1 MSRSAAARVPA
12 SAAALFAIER
22 PEPEVSAAD
31 RFSFALFLTAALHVA
46 VILGIGFTLP
56 DPPEAMR
63 SMEVTL
69 ARFRS
74 ETPEEQA
81 DFLAQADQ
89 QGSGTLEEARER
101 TTDRDAPADDEQVHE
116 ADTPAPPPGARQP
129 EPAPELSREDGGEAA
144 PQESRPSPAL
154 PDRSFDSAVA
164 LQQAM
169 DQASLDARRSSQV
182 QVNARGERV
191 RRITS
196 ASTPN
201 RGGGRLA
208 ASRWR
213 REVETIGDMNYPA
226 EARARNLEGDLRVL
240 VEINSEGSL
249 LDVRIL
255 ESSGSEVLDRAAL
268 RIVRLAAPFLP
279 FPEEL
284 RRETDVLHIVRTWQ
298 FRRRGFGA
306 AVRTGERPGL
316 STLPPGPMMLPWIHG
331 ATSSCSPCPRSRAA
345 TSGRRSSTC
354 AITTRTGPW
363 A

>member
-22 PEPEVSAAD
+22 PEPEVSAGD

-63 SMEVTL
+63 SIEVTL

-74 ETPEEQA
+74 ETPDEQS

-101 TTDRDAPADDEQVHE
+101 TTDREAPADDEQVNE
-116 ADTPAPPPGARQP
+116 ADTPAPPPGARRP
-129 EPAPELSREDGGEAA
+129 EPQPELSREDGGEAA
-144 PQESRPSPAL
+144 PQESRPTPAL
-154 PDRSFDSAVA
+154 PTRDFDSAVA

-182 QVNARGERV
+182 QINARGERV

-196 ASTPN
+196 AST
-201 RGGGRLA
+201 RTAVEA
-208 ASRWR
+208 AYLQSWR
-213 REVETIGDMNYPA
+213 RKVEAIGNMNYPA

-240 VEINSEGSL
+240 VEVNARGTL
-249 LDVRIL
+249 LDIRIL
-255 ESSGSEVLDRAAL
+255 DSSGSEVLDQAAL

-306 AVRTGERPGL
+306 G
-316 STLPPGPMMLPWIHG
+316 
-331 ATSSCSPCPRSRAA
+331 
-345 TSGRRSSTC
+345 
-354 AITTRTGPW
+354 
-363 A
+363 

>member
-1 MSRSAAARVPA
+1 MSRYAAARVPA

-74 ETPEEQA
+74 ETPQEQA

-169 DQASLDARRSSQV
+169 DRASLDARRSSQV

-196 ASTPN
+196 AST
-201 RGGGRLA
+201 RTAVEA
-208 ASRWR
+208 AWLQSWR
-213 REVETIGDMNYPA
+213 RKVETVGNMNYPT

-240 VEINSEGSL
+240 VEINAEGSL

-306 AVRTGERPGL
+306 G
-316 STLPPGPMMLPWIHG
+316 
-331 ATSSCSPCPRSRAA
+331 
-345 TSGRRSSTC
+345 
-354 AITTRTGPW
+354 
-363 A
+363 

>member
-22 PEPEVSAAD
+22 PEPDVSARD
-31 RFSFALFLTAALHVA
+31 RFSFALFLTAALHLA

-74 ETPEEQA
+74 EAPDEQA
-81 DFLAQADQ
+81 DFLARADQ
-89 QGSGTLEEARER
+89 QGSGTLDEARER
-101 TTDRDAPADDEQVHE
+101 TTDRKAPAEDEQVRE

-129 EPAPELSREDGGEAA
+129 EPEPERLREGRDEAA
-144 PQESRPSPAL
+144 PQESRPMPAL
-154 PDRSFDSAVA
+154 SDRSFDSAIA

-169 DQASLDARRSSQV
+169 DQASLDVRRSSEV

-196 ASTPN
+196 AST
-201 RGGGRLA
+201 RTAVEA
-208 ASRWR
+208 AWLQSWR
-213 REVETIGDMNYPA
+213 RKVETIGNMNYPA
-226 EARARNLEGDLRVL
+226 EARSRNLTGDLQVL
-240 VEINSEGSL
+240 VEVNAEGTL
-249 LDVRIL
+249 LDVRVL

-306 AVRTGERPGL
+306 G
-316 STLPPGPMMLPWIHG
+316 
-331 ATSSCSPCPRSRAA
+331 
-345 TSGRRSSTC
+345 
-354 AITTRTGPW
+354 
-363 A
+363 

>member
-1 MSRSAAARVPA
+1 
-12 SAAALFAIER
+12 
-22 PEPEVSAAD
+22 
-31 RFSFALFLTAALHVA
+31 

-63 SMEVTL
+63 SIEVTL

-74 ETPEEQA
+74 ETPDEQA

-101 TTDRDAPADDEQVHE
+101 TTDRDAPADDERVRD
-116 ADTPAPPPGARQP
+116 ADTPAPPPAARQP
-129 EPAPELSREDGGEAA
+129 EPEPELSREEAGEAA
-144 PQESRPSPAL
+144 PQESRPTPAL
-154 PDRSFDSAVA
+154 PARDFDSAVA

-196 ASTPN
+196 AST
-201 RGGGRLA
+201 RTAVEA
-208 ASRWR
+208 AYLQSWR
-213 REVETIGDMNYPA
+213 RKVEAIGNMNYPA

-240 VEINSEGSL
+240 VEVNARGTL
-249 LDVRIL
+249 LDIRIL
-255 ESSGSEVLDRAAL
+255 DSSGSEVLDQAAL

-306 AVRTGERPGL
+306 G
-316 STLPPGPMMLPWIHG
+316 
-331 ATSSCSPCPRSRAA
+331 
-345 TSGRRSSTC
+345 
-354 AITTRTGPW
+354 
-363 A
+363 